1 MVGPAMGDD
10 GSAFQVGERYEKI
23 TALVHARPGSHLGV
37 VAALLAL
44 RYLRERTTP
53 LMASEPRRCNIVL
66 SARNLPVGCG
76 AHRAGPE
83 VVGWPG
89 DALPSGYIRSI
100 KDAVGRGVITPVA
113 ENEPLLEAK
122 VSTKDAGGGLPI
134 IIQDGMRAVSVRVD
148 EVIGVAGF
156 VIPGTRVDVMLT
168 LDKGDNRPQSVT
180 RTLLQN
186 VQTLAAGQS
195 VTRDKE
201 GQAPDGHRYH
211 PAGEPGRR
219 RAAGPGRQGR
229 PAPARPSE
237 HARHPGRR
245 HQRGPG
251 RPALLPAPHPPRAV
265 PAKSRRRPCARANP
279 TVIEGYRGGERTLTT
294 FQKP

>member
-1 MVGPAMGDD
+1 MLFVGPATAMGN
-10 GSAFQVGERYEKI
+10 GVPMRKSRPWFMLLL
-23 TALVHARPGSHLGV
+23 ALTSGV

-53 LMASEPRRCNIVL
+53 LMASEPRLASVIL
-66 SARNLPVGCG
+66 SARALAVGSVLTE
-76 AHRAGPE
+76 RDLK
-83 VVGWPG
+83 VVSWPG
-89 DALPSGYIRSI
+89 EAVPSGYIRSV

-134 IIQDGMRAVSVRVD
+134 IIRDGMRAVSVRVD

-156 VIPGTRVDVMLT
+156 VLPGTRVDVMLT
-168 LDKGDNRPQSVT
+168 LDKGPNRTQAITKV
-180 RTLLQN
+180 LLQN

-201 GQAPDGHRYH
+201 GKAQTVTVITLLVSPDDGELLALAAKEGRLQLALRNTLDTLTVSTSGARADKLSPSGAPSSPNR
-211 PAGEPGRR
+211 PQRNR
-219 RAAGPGRQGR
+219 VAAPT
-229 PAPARPSE
+229 P
-237 HARHPGRR
+237 
-245 HQRGPG
+245 
-251 RPALLPAPHPPRAV
+251 
-265 PAKSRRRPCARANP
+265 RANP
-279 TVIEGYRGGERTLTT
+279 TVVEGYRGGERTLTT

>member
-1 MVGPAMGDD
+1 MRKSRPWFMLLL
-10 GSAFQVGERYEKI
+10 
-23 TALVHARPGSHLGV
+23 ALTSGV

-53 LMASEPRRCNIVL
+53 LMASEPRKATIVL
-66 SARNLPVGCG
+66 SARSLPVG
-76 AHRAGPE
+76 ALLTERDLK
-83 VVGWPG
+83 VVSWPG
-89 DALPSGYIRSI
+89 DAVPSGYIRSV

-122 VSTKDAGGGLPI
+122 VSTKDAGGGLSI
-134 IIQDGMRAVSVRVD
+134 IIRDGMRAVSVRVD

-168 LDKGDNRPQSVT
+168 LDKGPTRPQAIT
-180 RTLLQN
+180 KTLLQN

-201 GQAPDGHRYH
+201 GKPQTVTVITLLVTPDD
-211 PAGEPGRR
+211 AELLALASKEGRLQLALR
-219 RAAGPGRQGR
+219 NTLDTLTVSTTGARADRLSPSAASSTPNRPQR
-229 PAPARPSE
+229 NRSATPAP
-237 HARHPGRR
+237 
-245 HQRGPG
+245 
-251 RPALLPAPHPPRAV
+251 
-265 PAKSRRRPCARANP
+265 RANP
-279 TVIEGYRGGERTLTT
+279 TVVEGYRGGERTLTT

>member
-1 MVGPAMGDD
+1 MRRSRPWFMLVL
-10 GSAFQVGERYEKI
+10 
-23 TALVHARPGSHLGV
+23 ALTSGV

-53 LMASEPRRCNIVL
+53 LMASEPRKANIVL
-66 SARNLPVGCG
+66 SARSLPVG
-76 AHRAGPE
+76 ALLTERDLK
-83 VVGWPG
+83 VVSWPG
-89 DALPSGYIRSI
+89 DAVPSGYIRSV

-122 VSTKDAGGGLPI
+122 VSTKDAGGGLSI
-134 IIQDGMRAVSVRVD
+134 IIRDGMRAVSVRVD

-168 LDKGDNRPQSVT
+168 LDKGPTRPQAIT
-180 RTLLQN
+180 KTLLQN

-201 GQAPDGHRYH
+201 GKPQTVTVITVLVSPDDAELLALAAKEGRLQLALRNTLDTLAVSTSGARADKLS
-211 PAGEPGRR
+211 PSAGSSTPNRPQR
-219 RAAGPGRQGR
+219 NRAAA
-229 PAPARPSE
+229 PAP
-237 HARHPGRR
+237 
-245 HQRGPG
+245 
-251 RPALLPAPHPPRAV
+251 
-265 PAKSRRRPCARANP
+265 RANP
-279 TVIEGYRGGERTLTT
+279 TVVEGYRGGERTLTT